1 MAALAALASLS
12 NAWGRLPLPAEHAV
26 GMVAGLLLQRRDAR
40 RRLPAA
46 AAPVGWPLVVAGVAL
61 NAWAVASRGGEA
73 IEHPSRLV
81 TGGPQARTRNPMYVG
96 WTLLHVGVGLLARS
110 PWVLDTWPV
119 CFALVHRSVL
129 HEERG
134 LAQRFGREF
143 TEYRTQVPRYVGLPG
158 RGT

>member
-1 MAALAALASLS
+1 M
-12 NAWGRLPLPAEHAV
+12 
-26 GMVAGLLLQRRDAR
+26 
-40 RRLPAA
+40 
-46 AAPVGWPLVVAGVAL
+46 
-61 NAWAVASRGGEA
+61 WAVAARGGEA
-73 IEHPSRLV
+73 IERPDLLV
-81 TGGPQARTRNPMYVG
+81 TGGPQAWTRNPMYVG

-110 PWVLDTWPV
+110 PWVLATWPV
-119 CFALVHRSVL
+119 SFALVHRSVL

>member
-1 MAALAALASLS
+1 MTALATLS
-12 NAWGRLPLPAEHAV
+12 TTWGRLPLPAEQAV
-26 GMVAGLLLQRRDAR
+26 GVVAGLLLQRRDA

-46 AAPVGWPLVVAGVAL
+46 AAPVGWPLVVAGVSL
-61 NAWAVASRGGEA
+61 NAWAVAARGGEA

-110 PWVLDTWPV
+110 PWVLATWPV
-119 CFALVHRSVL
+119 SFALVHRSVL
-129 HEERG
+129 HEEHR
-134 LAQRFGREF
+134 LAQRFGRDF
-143 TEYRTQVPRYVGLPG
+143 TDYRTQVPRYVGLPG

>member
-1 MAALAALASLS
+1 MTAAAALS

-26 GMVAGLLLQRRDAR
+26 GMVAGLLLQRHAGR

-46 AAPVGWPLVVAGVAL
+46 AAPVGWPLVAAGVAL
-61 NAWAVASRGGEA
+61 NVWAVAARGGEA
-73 IEHPSRLV
+73 IEHPALLV
-81 TGGPQARTRNPMYVG
+81 TGGPQAWTRNPMYVG

-110 PWVLDTWPV
+110 PWVLATWPV
-119 CFALVHRSVL
+119 SFALVHRSVL

>member
-1 MAALAALASLS
+1 MTAAAALS

-26 GMVAGLLLQRRDAR
+26 GIVSGLLLHRHAGR

-46 AAPVGWPLVVAGVAL
+46 AAPVGWPLVAAGVAL
-61 NAWAVASRGGEA
+61 NVWAVKARGGEA
-73 IEHPSRLV
+73 IEHPDLLV
-81 TGGPQARTRNPMYVG
+81 TGGPQAWTRNPMYIG

-110 PWVLDTWPV
+110 PWVLATWPV
-119 CFALVHRSVL
+119 SFALVHRSVL

-143 TEYRTQVPRYVGLPG
+143 TEYRTLVPRYVGLPG

>member
-1 MAALAALASLS
+1 MTAAAALS
-12 NAWGRLPLPAEHAV
+12 NAWDSLPLPAEHAV
-26 GMVAGLLLQRRDAR
+26 GIVAGLLLHRHAGR

-46 AAPVGWPLVVAGVAL
+46 AAPAGWPLVAAGVAL
-61 NAWAVASRGGEA
+61 NVWAVAARGGEA
-73 IEHPSRLV
+73 IERPDLLV
-81 TGGPQARTRNPMYVG
+81 TDGPQAWTRNPMYVG

-110 PWVLDTWPV
+110 PWVLATWPV
-119 CFALVHRSVL
+119 SFALVHRSVL

>member
-1 MAALAALASLS
+1 MTAAAAIVERLGQAP
-12 NAWGRLPLPAEHAV
+12 APRGARRRHGRRAAPPTA
-26 GMVAGLLLQRRDAR
+26 RRP

-46 AAPVGWPLVVAGVAL
+46 AAPVGWPLVAAGVAL
-61 NAWAVASRGGEA
+61 NAWAVAARGGEA
-73 IEHPSRLV
+73 IEHPSLLV

-110 PWVLDTWPV
+110 PWVLATWPV
-119 CFALVHRSVL
+119 SFALVHRSVL

>member
-1 MAALAALASLS
+1 MTALATLS
-12 NAWGRLPLPAEHAV
+12 TAWGRLPLPAEHAV
-26 GMVAGLLLQRRDAR
+26 GMVVGLLLHRDVGR

-61 NAWAVASRGGEA
+61 NAWAVAARGGEA
-73 IEHPSRLV
+73 IEHPSVLV
-81 TGGPQARTRNPMYVG
+81 TGGPQAWTRNPMYVG

-110 PWVLDTWPV
+110 PWVLATWPV
-119 CFALVHRSVL
+119 SFALVHRSVL
-129 HEERG
+129 REERG

-143 TEYRTQVPRYVGLPG
+143 TDYRTQVPRYVGLPG

>member
-1 MAALAALASLS
+1 MTAAAALST
-12 NAWGRLPLPAEHAV
+12 AWGRLPLPAEHAV
-26 GMVAGLLLQRRDAR
+26 GIVAGLLLQRHAGR

-46 AAPVGWPLVVAGVAL
+46 AAPVGWPLVAAGVAL
-61 NAWAVASRGGEA
+61 NVWAVAARGGEA
-73 IEHPSRLV
+73 IEHPSLLV

-110 PWVLDTWPV
+110 PWVLATWPV
-119 CFALVHRSVL
+119 SFALVHRSVL